1 MASVAPSRDPSLDAE
16 WEEWKRKFE
25 KTYSQDEE
33 GYRRALWEANKK
45 KIDEHNAEYEQGKV
59 SYSMGLNQFSDMTN
73 EESNKICCGRMK
85 YTEEPPK
92 FENLEENR

>member
-33 GYRRALWEANKK
+33 GHRRALWEEKKK
-45 KIDEHNAEYEQGKV
+45 KIDKHNVEYEQGKV
-59 SYSMGLNQFSDMTN
+59 SYSLRLNQFSDMTDEEFKGN
-73 EESNKICCGRMK
+73 CCGLLVDTEES
-85 YTEEPPK
+85 PK
-92 FENLEENR
+92 SENLKVNS

>member
-33 GYRRALWEANKK
+33 GHRRALWEASKK
-45 KIDEHNAEYEQGKV
+45 EIDKHNVEYEQGKV
-59 SYSMGLNQFSDMTN
+59 SYSMSLNQFSDMTH
-73 EESNKICCGRMK
+73 EEFKSKCCGFPGN
-85 YTEEPPK
+85 TGESPK
-92 FENLEENR
+92 SENLKVNS